1 MDKFSNV
8 IDDIID
14 YELNTGR
21 KKLISKISDNINFK
35 YNSSNIFLGKQG
47 TGKTTSILKELMKL

>member
-35 YNSSNIFLGKQG
+35 YNCLISFQVNKEQEKQQVF
-47 TGKTTSILKELMKL
+47 